1 MATLSLKSQHCLC
14 LPSAFALMPFL
25 FCVRTRTGTKHDLI
39 PISCLNEFPNAVQMA
54 KVRFEL
60 ACSLFN
66 TSFFKL
72 FSPLSSHFPLF
83 YYSSIVLSY
92 TSLLHFHL
100 ASLISL
106 LNLPWIFCLKGLLTD
121 NYKKCLHSHVCSKLG
136 HMIITLL
143 FPSLFLT
150 QQLLC
155 EDVNVERFFPVLYPK
170 V

>member
-60 ACSLFN
+60 VCSLFN
-66 TSFFKL
+66 ASFFKL

-106 LNLPWIFCLKGLLTD
+106 LNLPWIFCLKGLLSD
-121 NYKKCLHSHVCSKLG
+121 NYKQCLQCLQQARAHDNHTSVSLSLSHSTATV
-136 HMIITLL
+136 
-143 FPSLFLT
+143 
-150 QQLLC
+150 
-155 EDVNVERFFPVLYPK
+155 
-170 V
+170 